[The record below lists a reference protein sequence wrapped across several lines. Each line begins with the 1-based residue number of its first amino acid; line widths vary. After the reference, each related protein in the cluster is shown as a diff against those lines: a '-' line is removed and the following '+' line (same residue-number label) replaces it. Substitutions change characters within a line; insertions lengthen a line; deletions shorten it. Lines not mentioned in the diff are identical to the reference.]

1 MATICSCDVDQNGND
16 RALGWTV
23 ATSRRGTF
31 FPRMRLAKA
40 NGHGRFGIVHSNLEI
55 CLVNTFFRAGFRLAT
70 LLGVSLFLAHP
81 ASVLAAPKTT
91 TIETLPAVMVGD
103 RVVDIAY
110 NLGVLP
116 ECMSVRASLWPMADK
131 FKTVSQPVGCPKCV
145 TTARKNAVPG
155 ALKTHGISRV
165 IIEKN
170 DQFCLFTPGLKPE
183 NVVPLL
189 KDSGASIEYV
199 DFSQGLDTAIRQT
212 AKLLNREAQ
221 GEELIAKHTKELAE
235 VQAGLPQSA
244 KGKTVVIIN
253 GTYQPD
259 TGKCLLRVESPRYY
273 ADKFLLGPLGC
284 ANVGDA
290 FKGTAEA
297 SNGHYPVRKIKGEAD
312 LSPLLAANPDVI
324 VMTGDATAVQQAL
337 ARQLQTT
344 PDLAK
349 IKAIR
354 DMAVYALPLY
364 IDSSVIEYPQILRKW
379 ALALGR

>member
-1 MATICSCDVDQNGND
+1 M
-16 RALGWTV
+16 
-23 ATSRRGTF
+23 
-31 FPRMRLAKA
+31 
-40 NGHGRFGIVHSNLEI
+40 
-55 CLVNTFFRAGFRLAT
+55 NTFFRAGLRLAT
-70 LLGVSLFLAHP
+70 LLGVSLVLTPHP
-81 ASVLAAPKTT
+81 SATLAAPKAT
-91 TIETLPAVMVGD
+91 TIDTVPAVMVGD

-131 FKTVSQPVGCPKCV
+131 FKTVSQPIGCPKCV
-145 TTARKNAVPG
+145 TTARKNAVPE
-155 ALKTHGISRV
+155 ALKAHGISQV

-189 KDSGASIEYV
+189 KESNARIEYV
-199 DFSQGLDTAIRQT
+199 DFSQGLDTATRQT

-221 GEELIAKHTKELAE
+221 GEELIAKRAKELAE
-235 VQAGLPQSA
+235 IQANLPQSA
-244 KGKTVVIIN
+244 KGKSVVVIN
-253 GTYQPD
+253 GTYQQD
-259 TGKCLLRVESPRYY
+259 TGKCLLRVEAPRYY

-290 FKGTAEA
+290 FKGTGET
-297 SNGHYPVRKIKGEAD
+297 SNGHYPVRKIREEAD
-312 LSPLLAANPDVI
+312 LSPLLTANPDII
-324 VMTGDATAVQQAL
+324 VMTGDAMAVQQAL
-337 ARQLQTT
+337 AQQLQTT

-364 IDSSVIEYPQILRKW
+364 IDASVIEYPQILRKW
-379 ALALGR
+379 ALALSR